1 MVVVVVVRVEAP
13 DPLRFIV
20 WLLVRSY
27 GPSPMNAVAYFSLS
41 CRYNESAVDRVRSV
55 ISVNFS

>member
-1 MVVVVVVRVEAP
+1 MVVVVVVVEEP

-20 WLLVRSY
+20 WLLVRSCR
-27 GPSPMNAVAYFSLS
+27 PTLMNAVAYFSLS
-41 CRYNESAVDRVRSV
+41 CRYDQSAADRVRSV